1 MWYDSTVFWGVL
13 GLVVSLLAT
22 LVGYLLTVSGRRLAW
37 SASRAGR
44 DGPRRVKITLA
55 STGLSDIPSEVFDG
69 GQPIRFDLGVRITEL
84 VSATSAAKTTSR
96 TPPPVPP
103 AVITGSVLEVG
114 PGLIGRQQVLT
125 YVVETDESAAFAYA
139 SCRAPLVDVHV
150 KQESDAASAP
160 FLGCGMIIAVGIALA
175 LTAAWAFGLPLQ
187 NSVVFLVVVIFA
199 GIPAGAIM
207 ATWLD
212 KRFRIIGR

>member
-1 MWYDSTVFWGVL
+1 
-13 GLVVSLLAT
+13 
-22 LVGYLLTVSGRRLAW
+22 
-37 SASRAGR
+37 
-44 DGPRRVKITLA
+44 
-55 STGLSDIPSEVFDG
+55 VFDG
-69 GQPIRFDLGVRITEL
+69 GEPIRFDLGVPIIEL

-96 TPPPVPP
+96 TPPQVPR
-103 AVITGSVLEVG
+103 AVIAGSVLEVG

-125 YVVETDESAAFAYA
+125 YMVETDDSSAFAYA

-150 KQESDAASAP
+150 KKESDAAGAP
-160 FLGCGMIIAVGIALA
+160 FLGCATMIAVGIALA

-187 NSVVFLVVVIFA
+187 NSAVFLLVVIFG
-199 GIPAGAIM
+199 GIPAGTVM

>member
-1 MWYDSTVFWGVL
+1 
-13 GLVVSLLAT
+13 
-22 LVGYLLTVSGRRLAW
+22 
-37 SASRAGR
+37 
-44 DGPRRVKITLA
+44 
-55 STGLSDIPSEVFDG
+55 VFDG